1 MLQLKITIYNSRA
14 SVSLHSINPFNTT
27 REKNTRN
34 KHLSFPSIQFQS
46 FPLQFETI
54 IPYTCRIS
62 RSSSFQRKRIRD
74 EIITRKGEKDGK
86 RNFVLPRFLIVR
98 PQFLLSGLLIKV
110 RASTSGG
117 PGFRFI
123 VFLSALLAT
132 GHAIMRAGHLYFLL
146 HFVTRRYLDR
156 VFLDRAPWEPV
167 TLWHLEKGRGWT
179 VREKG

>member
-74 EIITRKGEKDGK
+74 EIITRKGK

-156 VFLDRAPWEPV
+156 VFLDRAP
-167 TLWHLEKGRGWT
+167 
-179 VREKG
+179 

>member
-1 MLQLKITIYNSRA
+1 MSNFSIFKFPTKANSR
-14 SVSLHSINPFNTT
+14 
-27 REKNTRN
+27 RN
-34 KHLSFPSIQFQS
+34 N
-46 FPLQFETI
+46 
-54 IPYTCRIS
+54 YA
-62 RSSSFQRKRIRD
+62 KR
-74 EIITRKGEKDGK
+74 EKDGK

-179 VREKG
+179 VREKVRQTLRVNH

>member
-146 HFVTRRYLDR
+146 HFITRRYLDR
-156 VFLDRAPWEPV
+156 VFLDRAP
-167 TLWHLEKGRGWT
+167 
-179 VREKG
+179 

>member
-156 VFLDRAPWEPV
+156 VFLDRAP
-167 TLWHLEKGRGWT
+167 
-179 VREKG
+179 